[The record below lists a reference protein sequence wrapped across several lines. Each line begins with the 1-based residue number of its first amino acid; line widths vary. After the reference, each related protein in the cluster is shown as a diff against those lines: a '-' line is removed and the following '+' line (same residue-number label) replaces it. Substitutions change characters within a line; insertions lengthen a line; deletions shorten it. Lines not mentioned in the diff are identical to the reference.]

1 MIMKYMG
8 KLLFP
13 RLHPSQRLHEVKMLL
28 LASCIAA
35 AFGVV
40 LVAVILTKN
49 AAGR

>member
-13 RLHPSQRLHEVKMLL
+13 RLHPSQRVHEMKMLL
-28 LASCIAA
+28 LASCIAVA
-35 AFGVV
+35 LGVV